1 MAAPAR
7 ASSASRLQS
16 WARWAGPASY
26 GAALLLAPATLA
38 PEARHVLGIAA
49 WMVIWWVTEALPLA
63 ATSLL
68 PLALFPLLGVTSP
81 QDAAAPYAHQ
91 LIFLFL
97 AGFLLAAALQSW
109 NAHTRMAYGIVSR
122 IGFEGRRVVFGIML
136 ATAFLSMW
144 ISNTATAAMMYPIA
158 MAVGALLGQSK
169 EADTTR
175 TALMLGVAYA
185 ASIGGMATLI
195 GTPPNLIFSAFVE
208 QSTGRTIGFG
218 QFMAIGLPTAAVLLP
233 LCWVLLVY
241 VAFRHHASIPA
252 EAAAVIRQRRA
263 ALGSLRGGEAKTLAV
278 FTITAIGW
286 LFRESK
292 DFGAVRIP
300 GLTDLAPSISD
311 ATIGIA
317 GAVLL
322 FLLHTTR
329 DDTRRPLL
337 TWEEAR
343 RIPWGVLL
351 LFGGGLSLAAAMES
365 TGLTDWLGQHMV
377 VLRSLPA
384 VLLLGGLALIVL
396 ALGELASNTALAAM
410 AMPLV
415 ASLAAGIGQPPLLL
429 LLVTALAAST
439 GFALP
444 IATPPNAI
452 VFGSGQIKVRDMVRA
467 GLMLD
472 VVAIV
477 VVVAMVSLLFP
488 IVLG

>member
-1 MAAPAR
+1 
-7 ASSASRLQS
+7 
-16 WARWAGPASY
+16 
-26 GAALLLAPATLA
+26 
-38 PEARHVLGIAA
+38 
-49 WMVIWWVTEALPLA
+49 MVVWWVTEAVPLA

-68 PLALFPLLGVTSP
+68 PLTLFPLLGVASP
-81 QDAAAPYAHQ
+81 QEAAAPYAHQ

-97 AGFLLAAALQSW
+97 AGFLLAAALQAW
-109 NAHTRMAYGIVSR
+109 NAHTRIAYAIVSR
-122 IGFEGRRVVFGIML
+122 IGYEGKRVVLGIML

-144 ISNTATAAMMYPIA
+144 ISNTATTAMMYPIA
-158 MAVGALLGQSK
+158 LAIGALLGQSD
-169 EADTTR
+169 EARTTR

-208 QSTGRTIGFG
+208 QSTGRVIGFG
-218 QFMAIGLPTAAVLLP
+218 QFMTVGLPTAVVLLP

-241 VAFRHHASIPA
+241 VAFRRHASIPA
-252 EAAAVIRQRRA
+252 EAEQVIARRRA
-263 ALGSLRGGEAKTLAV
+263 ALGELRGGEAKTLAV
-278 FTITAIGW
+278 FVLTASAW
-286 LFRESK
+286 LLRAPK
-292 DFGAVRIP
+292 DFGVIRVP
-300 GLTDLAPSISD
+300 GLTDLAPGISD

-322 FLLHTTR
+322 FLLHTAPKGAGEEP
-329 DDTRRPLL
+329 RRPLL

-343 RIPWGVLL
+343 SIPWGVLL

-365 TGLTDWLGQHMV
+365 SGLTSWIAQNLEI
-377 VLRSLPA
+377 LRGLPTPL
-384 VLLLGGLALIVL
+384 LLLGLAITVL

-415 ASLAAGIGQPPLLL
+415 ASLAVGIGQPPLLL
-429 LLVTALAAST
+429 LLVTTLAAST

-452 VFGSGQIKVRDMVRA
+452 VFGSGQVRVRDMVRA

-472 VVAIV
+472 VAAVIV
-477 VVVAMVSLLFP
+477 VVVVVTLLFP
-488 IVLG
+488 LLFG